1 MVPIII
7 GIVILGVYFY
17 IRSSA
22 FVSAN
27 NLTNLFI
34 NSCPFILLG
43 MAEIWLLLLGDIDL
57 SLGWVTAVGAA
68 VAVILMDTQYH
79 WAWYFALPL
88 AVIVTTGI
96 GALQGLITIALK
108 VPSFIVTLAG
118 SLFWEGVAIYLID
131 SNNSGGSIR
140 TSGGVLY
147 DIVNEWMSP
156 LATWIFSLAVAGGM
170 AYLIF
175 RKDRARRLSGL
186 DSVPLFETIAKI
198 VLILAL
204 SVAVVVLIFNRNR
217 GTFIVIEG
225 MPYAV
230 PVVVVVLALF
240 SFILFKTKAGRY
252 LYAIGGNVE
261 AARRSGVAVNRYR
274 LLAFAMTGLTAG
286 VAGLVYAS
294 TLGGISDGIAGGQL
308 VLYGVAAA
316 VIGGTSLYGGR
327 GKMMH
332 ALVGGLVIGLI
343 YNGLALIQTTP
354 SVEFMA
360 TGLVLLAAIAIDSL
374 ARRGAA
380 AASQ

>member
-17 IRSSA
+17 VRSSA

-79 WAWYFALPL
+79 WAWYLALPVAVL
-88 AVIVTTGI
+88 ATSAI
-96 GALQGLITIALK
+96 GALQGIITIALK

-118 SLFWEGVAIYLID
+118 SLFFEGVAIYLID
-131 SNNSGGSIR
+131 ANNAGGSIR
-140 TSGGVLY
+140 ISGGVLY

-156 LATWIFSLAVAGGM
+156 LATWIFTLVVAGGM
-170 AYLIF
+170 AYFIF
-175 RKDRARRLSGL
+175 LKDRTRRASGL
-186 DSVPLFETIAKI
+186 DSVPLFETLIKMALI
-198 VLILAL
+198 VGL
-204 SVAVVVLIFNRNR
+204 SAAVVALIFNRNR

-230 PVVVVVLALF
+230 PIVVAVLAIF

-274 LLAFAMTGLTAG
+274 LFAFAMTGLTAG
-286 VAGLVYAS
+286 IAGLIYAS

-327 GKMMH
+327 GKMIH

-343 YNGLALIQTTP
+343 YNGLALIQTSP

-360 TGLVLLAAIAIDSL
+360 TGLVLLAAIGIDSL
-374 ARRGAA
+374 ARRGAEA
-380 AASQ
+380 ANR

>member
-17 IRSSA
+17 VRSSA

-79 WAWYFALPL
+79 WAWYLALPVAVL
-88 AVIVTTGI
+88 ATSAI
-96 GALQGLITIALK
+96 GALQGIITIALK

-118 SLFWEGVAIYLID
+118 SLFFEGVAIYLID
-131 SNNSGGSIR
+131 ANNAGGSIR
-140 TSGGVLY
+140 ISGGVLY

-156 LATWIFSLAVAGGM
+156 LATWIFTLVVAGGM
-170 AYLIF
+170 AYFIF
-175 RKDRARRLSGL
+175 LKDRTRRASGL
-186 DSVPLFETIAKI
+186 DSVPLFETLIKMALI
-198 VLILAL
+198 VGL
-204 SVAVVVLIFNRNR
+204 SAAVVALIFNRNR

-225 MPYAV
+225 MPNAV
-230 PVVVVVLALF
+230 PIVVAVLAIF

-274 LLAFAMTGLTAG
+274 LFAFAMTGLTAG
-286 VAGLVYAS
+286 IAGLIYAS

-327 GKMMH
+327 GKMIH

-343 YNGLALIQTTP
+343 YNGLALIQTSP

-360 TGLVLLAAIAIDSL
+360 TGLVLLAAIGIDSL
-374 ARRGAA
+374 ARRGAEA
-380 AASQ
+380 ANR